1 MNELRIGMVGL
12 GTVGQGVAELLA
24 RHADL
29 YTQRCGHRLTLAA
42 CLVRDVSRPRG
53 IALPEGVLL
62 TSDPVRFLTSEF
74 DILVEVAGGTDM
86 ASRLIRTAIESGRDV
101 VTANKALLAVQGHE
115 LFDLAERNGRRLSF
129 EAAVAGG
136 VPVIQTVASSLAS
149 NRLRGFAGILNGTC
163 NFILT
168 QMARGGTYDA
178 ALQEAQRLGFAE
190 ADPTLDVSGRDSLEK
205 LCILATLA
213 FGVRLDP
220 ASVEQEGITKLTQGD
235 LADAGSRGGTIKLL
249 AIAGHEGASAGSLRV
264 WNGPTLVPH
273 ASPLSRV
280 EGSNMGVLF
289 EGDAVSSI
297 FVAGDGAGR
306 LPTASAVV
314 ADLLHTA
321 HLLGTRR
328 PGALNIW
335 PVAAQPVTPAP
346 LEAPL
351 VTGQRGARIRSLLP

>member
-1 MNELRIGMVGL
+1 MVGL
-12 GTVGQGVAELLA
+12 GTVGQGVAELLT

-29 YTQRCGHRLTLAA
+29 YARRCGHRLTLAA

-53 IALPEGVLL
+53 VSLHHDVLL

-74 DILVEVAGGTDM
+74 DILVEVAGGTEM

-178 ALQEAQRLGFAE
+178 ALLEAQRLGFAE

-220 ASVEQEGITKLTQGD
+220 SSVEQEGVTNLSPAD
-235 LADAGSRGGTIKLL
+235 LSHASAQGGTIKLL
-249 AIAGHEGASAGSLRV
+249 AIARHDPAAPGALRL
-264 WNGPTLVPH
+264 WNGPTLVPNS
-273 ASPLSRV
+273 SPLSRV

-321 HLLGTRR
+321 LLHGTRR
-328 PGALNIW
+328 VGGMNIW
-335 PVAAQPVTPAP
+335 PIAAPAATPAP
-346 LEAPL
+346 IDAPL
-351 VTGQRGARIRSLLP
+351 IAGQRGARIRSLMA